1 MTPNP
6 LTALVEP
13 PDTRH
18 PTRGRARRT
27 HRVLVA
33 LVAAFALVA
42 AACSGDS
49 TSGPGDTAAP
59 DGSGRPGDAVIE
71 LGGEQVVLTAA
82 LRGFDSCDA
91 LLDHLRTTAAD
102 HVGPW
107 GFESDGWYGGP
118 VFAVEEAAAVD
129 LAEGAPAAEQ
139 PVGAS
144 RAAGDDAASAGAA
157 TVPAEGGDLV
167 EGVDFSGTNVQ
178 EVGVDEADI
187 VKTDGRRIYV
197 VARNQLVVV
206 DVASATVIGAVDIA
220 PGWSPELFLDGDRV
234 LLITR
239 ADGYGYD
246 GPVPLGEPE
255 LAQPGVVES
264 DVRLP
269 APVPWQ
275 GPATVIQ
282 TIDVAPTASGGDPV
296 VLETLTVDGE
306 YVSARG
312 VDGVARVV
320 VRSNPQWRFP
330 FVYPQSPAGEKRA
343 EEANREAVLDSTL
356 EDWLPAYVR
365 TAADGTTTE
374 GLLVPCERVEAPTA
388 FAGFGVLSVLTLPVA
403 GELDTSTTTSV
414 LAPGDIVYA
423 SPTSLYVATTT
434 WLDPA
439 IAENEQDWQ
448 KAWEQRKVS
457 IHRFDITDPTGARY
471 EASGSVPGEIRDQF
485 SLSEYEGVLRVVTT
499 SGTPWDE
506 TSESFVRTLRQAGEE
521 LVEIGAVGDIGNGE
535 AVQSVRFAGPL
546 GYVVTF
552 RQVDPFY
559 VVDLSDPE
567 TPRVVGELKIPGFSS
582 YLHPLGDGLV
592 LGVGSDATDEGRVT
606 GAKVSLFDVSDPA
619 APTELATW
627 TAPDGWNNVGWDHR
641 SFLWWAPERLA
652 VIPVQVYSENWA
664 GAVVLKVTDNALTE
678 VGRIDH
684 VDVGDEPGRTDCA
697 VVDETDLPPDAD
709 EARAELAYL
718 LKEEGALVLVC
729 EPDQRGGATGYDCHV
744 EPYFAEEAQRLGV
757 ELPADARIELCWP
770 GQQLDPIVR
779 SMVIGDQLWT
789 LSYPWGD
796 LSGQQSGR
804 LQANDLLTLEREA
817 VVEL

>member
-1 MTPNP
+1 
-6 LTALVEP
+6 
-13 PDTRH
+13 
-18 PTRGRARRT
+18 
-27 HRVLVA
+27 
-33 LVAAFALVA
+33 
-42 AACSGDS
+42 
-49 TSGPGDTAAP
+49 
-59 DGSGRPGDAVIE
+59 
-71 LGGEQVVLTAA
+71 
-82 LRGFDSCDA
+82 
-91 LLDHLRTTAAD
+91 
-102 HVGPW
+102 
-107 GFESDGWYGGP
+107 
-118 VFAVEEAAAVD
+118 
-129 LAEGAPAAEQ
+129 
-139 PVGAS
+139 
-144 RAAGDDAASAGAA
+144 
-157 TVPAEGGDLV
+157 
-167 EGVDFSGTNVQ
+167 
-178 EVGVDEADI
+178 
-187 VKTDGRRIYV
+187 
-197 VARNQLVVV
+197 
-206 DVASATVIGAVDIA
+206 
-220 PGWSPELFLDGDRV
+220 
-234 LLITR
+234 
-239 ADGYGYD
+239 
-246 GPVPLGEPE
+246 
-255 LAQPGVVES
+255 
-264 DVRLP
+264 
-269 APVPWQ
+269 
-275 GPATVIQ
+275 
-282 TIDVAPTASGGDPV
+282 DPV

-330 FVYPQSPAGEKRA
+330 FVYPQSPAGEERA
-343 EEANREAVLDSTL
+343 AESNREAVLESTL
-356 EDWLPAYVR
+356 EDWLPGYVR

-485 SLSEYEGVLRVVTT
+485 SLSEYDGVLRVVTT

-546 GYVVTF
+546 AYVVTF

-567 TPRVVGELKIPGFSS
+567 SPRVVGELKIPGFSS

-684 VDVGDEPGRTDCA
+684 VDVGDEPGRTDCRA
-697 VVDETDLPPDAD
+697 VDETDLPPDAN

-718 LKEEGALVLVC
+718 LREEGALVLLC
-729 EPDQRGGATGYDCHV
+729 EPGQRGGATGYDCHA
-744 EPYFAEEAQRLGV
+744 EPFFLEEARSLGIEV
-757 ELPADARIELCWP
+757 PDDARIELCWP

-804 LQANDLLTLEREA
+804 LQANDL
-817 VVEL
+817 